1 MTRELKKGSFRTLKV
16 GAETLMNA
24 VGDAYGAWDAGDT
37 EGCVELLQQFEA
49 DCATLGQQAKG
60 ISNDLTASVADD
72 T

>member
-1 MTRELKKGSFRTLKV
+1 MTTGIKKGSFRTLKT

-24 VGDAYGAWDAGDT
+24 VGDAYGAWRTDDI
-37 EGCVELLQQFEA
+37 EECVELLRQFEA

-60 ISNDLTASVADD
+60 ILTDLAASVADE